1 MRRRARLALAVVVL
15 LGTGCDAQLPDP
27 DSAGARLYAV
37 RCTGCHRLYAPQ
49 SMTAAMWQT
58 TVTRMQGE
66 LVRRGLPPLTADEQT
81 KLLDYLAAHST
92 GRGHP

>member
-1 MRRRARLALAVVVL
+1 
-15 LGTGCDAQLPDP
+15 
-27 DSAGARLYAV
+27 
-37 RCTGCHRLYAPQ
+37 
-49 SMTAAMWQT
+49 MWQT